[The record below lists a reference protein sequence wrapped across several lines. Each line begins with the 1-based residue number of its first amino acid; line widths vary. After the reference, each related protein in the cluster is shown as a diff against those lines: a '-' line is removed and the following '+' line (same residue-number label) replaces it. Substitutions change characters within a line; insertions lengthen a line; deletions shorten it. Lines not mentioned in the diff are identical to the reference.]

1 MSGGLRSHVAARWAA
16 ALLLLCFLV
25 GAGTGC
31 SARPDIRG
39 EAAAKTVAQEPEQAA
54 IVAGTEGPA
63 VDADGFV
70 YFTEQVSQRIL
81 LLAPNGIVSI
91 YRGDSNGANGMVIDP
106 QGRLIVCEASDRRR
120 RQARITRTNLATGQ
134 SEVLAESY
142 KGEPFRA
149 PNDVTLDGKGRIYFT
164 DAGPLGQIDAA
175 VYRLD
180 PGGRLERILASP
192 AIERP
197 NGIIASPDDQ
207 TLYVVESNRVPAF
220 DRRSRPARM
229 IRAYDLAP
237 DGTVSNM
244 RVFHDFY
251 PGRSAD
257 GLCIDVE
264 GNVYAAAGLL
274 QHRDTDE
281 TLDTKTGVYVF
292 SPLGKLLEFMPIPED
307 LVTNCA
313 FGGADG
319 KSLYVTAGKTLYRLK
334 NRIAGI
340 RTR

>member
-1 MSGGLRSHVAARWAA
+1 MRHRLARAAVWTCAVALTHFGCGGGTPGGSANPGGSGVAQ
-16 ALLLLCFLV
+16 
-25 GAGTGC
+25 
-31 SARPDIRG
+31 
-39 EAAAKTVAQEPEQAA
+39 QEPEAVA
-54 IVAGTEGPA
+54 IIAGTEGPA
-63 VDADGFV
+63 VDTDGFV
-70 YFTEQVSQRIL
+70 YFTEQISQRIL

-91 YRGDSNGANGMVIDP
+91 YRGDSNGGNGMVIDP
-106 QGRLIVCEASDRRR
+106 EGRLIVCEASDRRR
-120 RQARITRTNLATGQ
+120 RQARITRTNLQTGHV
-134 SEVLAESY
+134 ETLAESY
-142 KGEPFRA
+142 RGEGFRA
-149 PNDVTLDGKGRIYFT
+149 PNDVTLDGRGRIYFT

-175 VYRLD
+175 VYRMNADGSNLT
-180 PGGRLERILASP
+180 RILASP

-197 NGIIASPDDQ
+197 NGLIISPDDK

-220 DRRSRPARM
+220 DRKSRPARL

-237 DGTVSNM
+237 DGSASRM
-244 RVFHDFY
+244 RVFFNFY

-274 QHRDTDE
+274 QLRDTDE
-281 TLDTKTGVYVF
+281 TLDTKTGIYVL
-292 SPLGKLLEFMPIPED
+292 SPAGKLLSFRPIPED
-307 LVTNCA
+307 LITNCA

-334 NRIAGI
+334 NKVAGI